1 MASNRGGVM
10 RRRMGKGEKEGSG
23 AGVRGRR
30 GVGRTE
36 GKPGRSGRMS
46 QAPPPLPGVLQ
57 A

>member
-1 MASNRGGVM
+1 M
-10 RRRMGKGEKEGSG
+10 RRRMGKGEKEGWG

-36 GKPGRSGRMS
+36 GKPRRNGRTS

>member
-1 MASNRGGVM
+1 MASDRGGVM
-10 RRRMGKGEKEGSG
+10 RRRMGKGEKEGWG

-36 GKPGRSGRMS
+36 GKPRRNGRTS